1 EPAAAVGR
9 HIQNAELTLQ
19 LLRENAQH
27 SRLFTCGLSPTAN
40 RHMLRALAQAGGG
53 AYEFFDTKTKHN
65 WTEKVACQVKRI
77 ASPGCSSV
85 SVKWQQFNPTAPTPV
100 QAPRQLHAL
109 FNDCHTLVYGF
120 VPHCTQA
127 TLLGNLSGQELKTMV
142 STSEL
147 QKTRGTF
154 LHKLTARA
162 LIRDYEDGSLD
173 ANEAE
178 HEGKKAELKSFIIEL
193 SKEFSI
199 LSQFTSFVAIEER
212 DSEQPDEGFTDIPK
226 LIAEEDVDFLPY
238 ISWNLPQDSEEE
250 EEDMDMGFYLADIE
264 TNAMQDYTFC
274 VGSSLDMAMDLS
286 VNSASMDPDSPQ
298 YSPTSPSYSS
308 DASPVPYAAAALP
321 DFGHSHAELKAFS
334 RMSRVKRNEFEREA
348 EYPDANR
355 GYSQTPPP
363 PPPPPA
369 LCRPPIL
376 NCSLEVP
383 IQASPPPPPPPI
395 PPTLSAVH
403 RFQSSVFSSHSSGL
417 PETLTSSSPLVPKR
431 GVSHYVRPVLTQS
444 METQDFRT
452 HALSGASSLPF
463 SFEGPMPLDSIPSVA
478 RCQMMAMPTKSLD
491 IADVDVCMSYPGGP
505 APAPNALLECPI
517 ESGSPLIKETS
528 SVSET
533 TAHTPRYFSFR
544 GFGARSA
551 SFGSAPQPGRIG
563 SMVQAEL
570 SHPPIMLDDPG
581 IARSSRI
588 KLRRKI
594 ILSSSAQHSFQER
607 KSTDP
612 EALELKWTK
621 IFQMQHSKGYWEL
634 TTELGELI
642 NVNADLFANVF
653 LKNKGI
659 HSLGVRAHADIL
671 RLVATLLVLQLMRV
685 EKLEEGKLLRTLFCL
700 DNSSQPRPKRW
711 EEVKRAVDWVCWA
724 DRQYPCVYS
733 RLEFGLSWESSTRQ
747 LLGYEG
753 LPPFSP
759 LSGLNLQRTTAPVL
773 VH

>member
-1 EPAAAVGR
+1 
-9 HIQNAELTLQ
+9 
-19 LLRENAQH
+19 
-27 SRLFTCGLSPTAN
+27 
-40 RHMLRALAQAGGG
+40 
-53 AYEFFDTKTKHN
+53 
-65 WTEKVACQVKRI
+65 
-77 ASPGCSSV
+77 
-85 SVKWQQFNPTAPTPV
+85 
-100 QAPRQLHAL
+100 
-109 FNDCHTLVYGF
+109 
-120 VPHCTQA
+120 
-127 TLLGNLSGQELKTMV
+127 
-142 STSEL
+142 
-147 QKTRGTF
+147 
-154 LHKLTARA
+154 
-162 LIRDYEDGSLD
+162 
-173 ANEAE
+173 
-178 HEGKKAELKSFIIEL
+178 
-193 SKEFSI
+193 
-199 LSQFTSFVAIEER
+199 
-212 DSEQPDEGFTDIPK
+212 
-226 LIAEEDVDFLPY
+226 
-238 ISWNLPQDSEEE
+238 
-250 EEDMDMGFYLADIE
+250 
-264 TNAMQDYTFC
+264 
-274 VGSSLDMAMDLS
+274 
-286 VNSASMDPDSPQ
+286 
-298 YSPTSPSYSS
+298 
-308 DASPVPYAAAALP
+308 
-321 DFGHSHAELKAFS
+321 
-334 RMSRVKRNEFEREA
+334 
-348 EYPDANR
+348 
-355 GYSQTPPP
+355 
-363 PPPPPA
+363 
-369 LCRPPIL
+369 
-376 NCSLEVP
+376 
-383 IQASPPPPPPPI
+383 
-395 PPTLSAVH
+395 
-403 RFQSSVFSSHSSGL
+403 
-417 PETLTSSSPLVPKR
+417 
-431 GVSHYVRPVLTQS
+431 

-505 APAPNALLECPI
+505 APAPNALLECPT

-551 SFGSAPQPGRIG
+551 SFGSVPQPGRIG

-621 IFQMQHSKGYWEL
+621 IFQMQHSEGYWEL